1 MMRIAQRILARA
13 APALALGGLLRPLR
27 AAICVVLLLLALP
40 AFAAPVE
47 IEVVLS
53 DNTSLYTDAARELR
67 QALGSDVHCTN
78 TTAEAVERKEKTVGA
93 VWIVTLGTRALGA
106 VLARE
111 SPAVPVVA
119 ALVPRKAFEATLA
132 AAPTPA
138 RPVSAV
144 FLDQPYSRQLNL
156 IRLILPGGSRVGVLA
171 GSDWDPQVAALAS
184 VARDQRLTLFREV
197 VNAPRELHPALQRL
211 LGEVDSIL
219 ALPDAS
225 VFNAATLPNVLLTS
239 YRKNQPVFGF
249 SPAYVRAGAL
259 AAVFSSPEQNARQAA
274 DMVLRALA
282 SGSLP
287 APQYPRAFWVSINGT
302 VARSLDLKVQD
313 EAVLVAE
320 LQRLEKE

>member
-1 MMRIAQRILARA
+1 MRAW
-13 APALALGGLLRPLR
+13 R
-27 AAICVVLLLLALP
+27 AAIGAALFLLALRV
-40 AFAAPVE
+40 FAAAVE
-47 IEVVLS
+47 IEVVVS
-53 DNTSLYTDAARELR
+53 DNTGLYSDAARELR
-67 QALGSDVHCTN
+67 QALGSDVHCTS
-78 TTAEAVERKEKTVGA
+78 TTAEAVERKEKPA
-93 VWIVTLGTRALGA
+93 SAALIVTLGTRALGA

-111 SPAVPVVA
+111 SPAPVVA
-119 ALVPRKAFEATLA
+119 ALVPRKAFEATVA
-132 AAPTPA
+132 ASAAPS

-156 IRLILPGGSRVGVLA
+156 IRLMLPGGARVGVLA
-171 GSDWDPQVAALAS
+171 GSDWDPQVAALAG

-197 VNAPRELHPALQRL
+197 VNAPRELHTALQRL

-225 VFNAATLPNVLLTS
+225 VFNASTLPNVLLTS

-274 DMVLRALA
+274 EMVLRALA

-287 APQYPRAFWVSINGT
+287 APQYPRAFWVSVNGT
-302 VARSLDLKVQD
+302 VARSLDLKVQE

>member
-13 APALALGGLLRPLR
+13 APALAVGGLLRPLR
-27 AAICVVLLLLALP
+27 AAIGVVLLLLALP
-40 AFAAPVE
+40 VLAAPVE

-67 QALGSDVHCTN
+67 QALGSDVHCTS
-78 TTAEAVERKEKTVGA
+78 TTAEAVERKEKPA
-93 VWIVTLGTRALGA
+93 SAALIVTLGTRALGA

-111 SPAVPVVA
+111 SPAPVVA
-119 ALVPRKAFEATLA
+119 ALVPRKAFEATVA
-132 AAPTPA
+132 ASAAPS
-138 RPVSAV
+138 RLVSAV

-156 IRLILPGGSRVGVLA
+156 IRLMLPRGSRVGVLA
-171 GSDWDPQVAALAS
+171 GSDWDPQVAALAG

-225 VFNAATLPNVLLTS
+225 VFNASTLPNVLLTS

-259 AAVFSSPEQNARQAA
+259 AAVFSAPEQNARQAA
-274 DMVLRALA
+274 EMVLRALA

-313 EAVLVAE
+313 EAVVVAE

>member
-1 MMRIAQRILARA
+1 MRHLAHRILAHA
-13 APALALGGLLRPLR
+13 APALLRDGPRRAWR
-27 AAICVVLLLLALP
+27 AAIGAVLFLLTLP
-40 AFAAPVE
+40 VFAAAVE

-53 DNTSLYTDAARELR
+53 DNSSLYTDAARELR
-67 QALGSDVHCTN
+67 QALGADVRCTN
-78 TTAEAVERKEKTVGA
+78 TTAEAVERKEKPA
-93 VWIVTLGTRALGA
+93 AAALIVTLGTRALGA
-106 VLARE
+106 ALARE
-111 SPAVPVVA
+111 ASAVPVVA
-119 ALVPRKAFEATLA
+119 ALVPRKAFEATVA
-132 AAPTPA
+132 AAATPS

-171 GSDWDPQVAALAS
+171 GSDWEPQVAALTA
-184 VARDQRLTLFREV
+184 VARDLKLTLLREV

-225 VFNAATLPNVLLTS
+225 VFNASTLPNVLLTS

-274 DMVLRALA
+274 EMVLRALA
-282 SGSLP
+282 SGNLP
-287 APQYPRAFWVSINGT
+287 APQYPRAFWVSVNGT
-302 VARSLDLKVQD
+302 VARSLDLKVPE
-313 EAVLVAE
+313 EAGLVAE